1 MRVTIKELGDHSSL
15 IKKIKKGTRV
25 FFEGPYGTF
34 TASRASRGH
43 VALIGGG
50 VGITPIRALLE
61 ELDIEKE
68 IDVIFRA
75 SKAEDILFKRELDEL
90 ARVRGARIH
99 YLIGS
104 RKEHPMSAKYI
115 SKYLPAFKDS
125 DVYVCG
131 PTPLV
136 DAVRDAARD
145 VGIPKNRFH
154 DEAFEFHN
162 I

>member
-1 MRVTIKELGDHSSL
+1 ML
-15 IKKIKKGTRV
+15 
-25 FFEGPYGTF
+25 
-34 TASRASRGH
+34 
-43 VALIGGG
+43 
-50 VGITPIRALLE
+50 
-61 ELDIEKE
+61 
-68 IDVIFRA
+68 FRSA

-90 ARVRGARIH
+90 ARIRGARVH

-104 RKEHPMSAKYI
+104 RKEHPMNHKYI
-115 SKYLPAFKDS
+115 EKYIPFFKDS

-131 PTPLV
+131 PTALV
-136 DAVRDAARD
+136 DAVRDAAKD

>member
-1 MRVTIKELGDHSSL
+1 MCSSDLGH
-15 IKKIKKGTRV
+15 I
-25 FFEGPYGTF
+25 
-34 TASRASRGH
+34 
-43 VALIGGG
+43 ALIGGG

-75 SKAEDILFKRELDEL
+75 SKPEDILFKRELDEL
-90 ARVRGARIH
+90 ARIRGARIH

-104 RKEHPMSAKYI
+104 RKEHPMTPKYI

-131 PTPLV
+131 PTALV
-136 DAVRDAARD
+136 DAVREAAQE